1 MPIISVRDNKNN
13 RWKKNAKKQ
22 QQQQKNPA
30 TTTTTTMTEKNK
42 GTEAIVK
49 GWELNNFVVRSS

>member
-30 TTTTTTMTEKNK
+30 TTTTTTTEKNK